1 MTSSIRDSG
10 PCRPL
15 TLAPGLAVGGG
26 QVCQCIIL
34 TSLNTSCFMFQ
45 IAPGTRGCP
54 CPCLTGVEMTLRV
67 RGCRSGQPCPS
78 EPAQL
83 PSPALRPSANTSIAS
98 HACHPQ
104 SDSYL
109 AVAAT
114 SYTRLR
120 RTSSHGRA
128 GNASL
133 GPVLPSS
140 HLLDHLACQ
149 AGGSARV
156 TIAATPPA
164 GDPDT
169 LAVPRAEVGR
179 SRSLREGG
187 GLPGPGHSSSWARK
201 GKQWSLPP
209 KRPGRFSSRRNRCN
223 TGSTLAPP
231 AFNRPAR
238 PSSSHP
244 DFREFRF

>member
-1 MTSSIRDSG
+1 MGSKKVLFWS
-10 PCRPL
+10 RPQ
-15 TLAPGLAVGGG
+15 T
-26 QVCQCIIL
+26 IK
-34 TSLNTSCFMFQ
+34 LNVNCFNFQ

-67 RGCRSGQPCPS
+67 RGCRGGQPCPS

-83 PSPALRPSANTSIAS
+83 PSPALRPSANTSITS
-98 HACHPQ
+98 HPQ

-114 SYTRLR
+114 SYTRLQ
-120 RTSSHGRA
+120 RTPYGRT

-133 GPVLPSS
+133 APVLPSS

-149 AGGSARV
+149 ARGSARV

-164 GDPDT
+164 GDSDT
-169 LAVPRAEVGR
+169 LAVPRAEVGMS

-187 GLPGPGHSSSWARK
+187 GLPGPGGSSSSWTRK
-201 GKQWSLPP
+201 GKQCSLPP

>member
-1 MTSSIRDSG
+1 
-10 PCRPL
+10 
-15 TLAPGLAVGGG
+15 
-26 QVCQCIIL
+26 
-34 TSLNTSCFMFQ
+34 
-45 IAPGTRGCP
+45 
-54 CPCLTGVEMTLRV
+54 MTLRV
-67 RGCRSGQPCPS
+67 RGCRNGQPCPS
-78 EPAQL
+78 EPPQL
-83 PSPALRPSANTSIAS
+83 PSPALRPSATSIAS

-109 AVAAT
+109 AVATT
-114 SYTRLR
+114 SYTRLQ

-156 TIAATPPA
+156 TIATPPA
-164 GDPDT
+164 GDSDT
-169 LAVPRAEVGR
+169 LAVPRAEVGMS
-179 SRSLREGG
+179 SRSLRESG
-187 GLPGPGHSSSWARK
+187 GLPGPGGSSSSSWARK
-201 GKQWSLPP
+201 GKQSSLPP